1 MMKTVMMMKKESRKL
16 RLLNPN
22 LKFQIKMKKVL
33 VMKIPPRK
41 LYPKQKIRK
50 FQMTKIAMMMKM

>member
-1 MMKTVMMMKKESRKL
+1 MKTVMKMKIEPRML

-22 LKFQIKMKKVL
+22 LKFQRKMKKVL
-33 VMKIPPRK
+33 MMKIPPRK
-41 LYPKQKIRK
+41 LYPKRKIRK